1 MPVLMASR
9 MNENGLSAQFKA
21 WIAGAMM
28 IEVRSAWR
36 AATVFGMVSPKTSR
50 TVVTAAV
57 AAATATF
64 SSVISVRARLVATAA
79 APGVHQVI
87 AEQNRGQQL
96 LRMLD
101 HPRDPRRARRF
112 RVHEMA

>member
-9 MNENGLSAQFKA
+9 MNENGLSAQLKA

-50 TVVTAAV
+50 TVVTAGRGNRKRDAL
-57 AAATATF
+57 
-64 SSVISVRARLVATAA
+64 VRDQRE
-79 APGVHQVI
+79 G
-87 AEQNRGQQL
+87 E
-96 LRMLD
+96 
-101 HPRDPRRARRF
+101 ARRNGCGPVCSPGCC
-112 RVHEMA
+112 RAE